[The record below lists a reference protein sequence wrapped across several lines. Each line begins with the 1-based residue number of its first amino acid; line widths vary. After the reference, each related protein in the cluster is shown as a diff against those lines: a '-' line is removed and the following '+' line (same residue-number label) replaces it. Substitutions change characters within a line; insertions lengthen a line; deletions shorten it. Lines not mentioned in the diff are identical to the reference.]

1 MRGLFLSKPVHLANL
16 SMSFHPLLGM
26 KFAATATVALV
37 GVMLHAAPSAVA
49 KVPIVV
55 DVPNGPA
62 FVKLPGKKEV
72 NARSG
77 QDLLNNT
84 VLRTAKPGRMHIKL
98 STGRQFRM
106 GGNSLLQLKNSTV
119 KLEKGAL
126 IGWIQ
131 PGLKNRQPFTI
142 QTRHATASI
151 QGTTVFIELDDEKLK
166 IFSWEGEVKVDTTN
180 GESHTLRSGEQL
192 LVDLNQ
198 ATVTWPSPVKIKEAE
213 ASRRLTKS
221 RLINGFAI
229 PMDTLQDIEREL
241 GVKALDPS

>member
-1 MRGLFLSKPVHLANL
+1 MRLI
-16 SMSFHPLLGM
+16 
-26 KFAATATVALV
+26 ATAALV
-37 GVMLHAAPSAVA
+37 GVMLHAAPSALA
-49 KVPIVV
+49 KQPTVV

-62 FVKLPGKKEV
+62 FVKLPGRKEV

-77 QDLLNNT
+77 QDLVNNT
-84 VLRTAKPGRMHIKL
+84 VLRTSKPGRMQIKL

-106 GGNSLLQLKNSTV
+106 GGNALLQLKNSTV
-119 KLEKGAL
+119 KLQRGAL

-142 QTRHATASI
+142 QTRLATASI
-151 QGTTVFIELDDEKLK
+151 QGTTVFIELDDDKLK
-166 IFSWEGEVKVDTTN
+166 VFSWEGEVKVATTS
-180 GESHTLRSGEQL
+180 GESYTLQSGEQL
-192 LVDLNQ
+192 LVELNQ
-198 ATVTWPSPVKIKEAE
+198 PTITWPSPVKIKEAE

-221 RLINGFAI
+221 RLINGFAT